1 MIIRINETEKRI
13 ILDSGSTE
21 EAFWYDEIKYYDD
34 EISVYRRKECFMI
47 IPSKYG
53 IIIYED
59 AE

>member
-13 ILDSGSTE
+13 ILDSSSTE
-21 EAFWYDEIKYYDD
+21 ETFWYDEIKYHDD
-34 EISVYRRKECFMI
+34 EISVYRRKERFMI